1 MQLLFLFGK
10 SGVGKSYVARVCAE
24 DFGFVAYEGD
34 QDLTAEMKLAIAEHR
49 PFTPAM
55 RSRFAAVLAER
66 VSAVWSELVDTP
78 GLVVSQGLFKE
89 QQRLELQQRFPHA
102 RWVWVRASDV
112 TLRARLAK
120 RVEHAASA
128 SYAELVNAGFEPPQ
142 LAHDVL
148 ENDLDRASVVRQLGT
163 ILNFDGHGS

>member
-24 DFGFVAYEGD
+24 DFGFEAYEGD
-34 QDLTAEMKLAIAEHR
+34 RDLTPEMKEAIAQHR
-49 PFTPAM
+49 PFTPDM
-55 RSRFAAVLAER
+55 RSRFATVLAER
-66 VSAVWSELVDTP
+66 VTETWTALTESA

-89 QQRLELQQRFPHA
+89 QQRRELEARFPHA
-102 RWVWVRASDV
+102 RWVWVRASDD

-120 RVEHAASA
+120 RSEHAASA
-128 SYAELVNAGFEPPQ
+128 SYAELVNVGFEPPL
-142 LAHDVL
+142 LAHEVL

-163 ILNFDGHGS
+163 ILMG